1 MLTLPVTVGISKPRM
16 QAMLEYLGRIIVVTI
31 AVFAMLVTAAFADDR
46 PADQHIQEEVW
57 AIPVTLPTI
66 AYVVRPVGKGPF
78 PLVVMN
84 HGVSM
89 NQKERGF
96 FPLVEFRDAAMW
108 FARRGYMVV
117 APSGTGYGAA
127 ALDDPERGLYSLF
140 FSKVGSCDNPNFRD
154 AGRAVAL
161 IDKWI
166 IEYMTD
172 QKLIVPDNI
181 IVVGQSAG
189 GWAAIALSSENLP
202 GVRAIVAFAAGRG
215 GRVGG
220 KPNNN
225 CAADRLVVATAE
237 FGRAARTPMLWIY
250 IENDTFFGPELSR
263 RMHEAYTK
271 AGGNAEYHLLPPFG
285 SDGHFLVSSPDS
297 LPLWTP
303 LVGAFLD
310 KHR

>member
-1 MLTLPVTVGISKPRM
+1 MPGCLVRGF
-16 QAMLEYLGRIIVVTI
+16 VVYMALVMVL
-31 AVFAMLVTAAFADDR
+31 AVAAFADER
-46 PADQHIQEEVW
+46 PAVQTIQEEVW

-89 NQKERGF
+89 NQTERSF

-117 APSGTGYGAA
+117 APSGSGYGAA
-127 ALDDPERGLYSLF
+127 ALDEPERGLYSLF

-181 IVVGQSAG
+181 IVVGQSG

-225 CAADRLVVATAE
+225 CAPDRLVAATSE

-250 IENDTFFGPELSR
+250 IENDTFFGPELSK
-263 RMHEAYTK
+263 RMHAAYTA

-285 SDGHFLVSSPDS
+285 DEGHFLIGSKDPI
-297 LPLWTP
+297 PLWAP
-303 LVGAFLD
+303 LVGPFLD
-310 KHR
+310 KYQ

>member
-1 MLTLPVTVGISKPRM
+1 MLGYSVRGF
-16 QAMLEYLGRIIVVTI
+16 VVYTI
-31 AVFAMLVTAAFADDR
+31 LVMVLAVAAFADER
-46 PADQHIQEEVW
+46 PAVQTIQEEIW

-89 NQKERGF
+89 NQRERSF

-117 APSGTGYGAA
+117 APSGSGYGAA
-127 ALDDPERGLYSLF
+127 ALDEPERGLYSLF

-189 GWAAIALSSENLP
+189 GWAAIALSSENL
-202 GVRAIVAFAAGRG
+202 
-215 GRVGG
+215 
-220 KPNNN
+220 
-225 CAADRLVVATAE
+225 LVTATSE

-271 AGGNAEYHLLPPFG
+271 AGGTAEYHLLPPFG
-285 SDGHFLVSSPDS
+285 NEGHFLVSSPDG

>member
-1 MLTLPVTVGISKPRM
+1 MLG
-16 QAMLEYLGRIIVVTI
+16 YLGRVIVVTI
-31 AVFAMLVTAAFADDR
+31 AVFAVLATTAFADDR
-46 PADQHIQEEVW
+46 PADQNIQEEVW

-78 PLVVMN
+78 PLAVMN

-89 NQKERGF
+89 NQRERGF

-108 FARRGYMVV
+108 FAKRGYMVV
-117 APSGTGYGAA
+117 APTGSGYGAA
-127 ALDDPERGLYSLF
+127 ALDDPERGLYPLF
-140 FSKVGSCDNPNFRD
+140 FSKIGNCDNPNFRD

-166 IEYMTD
+166 IEYMND
-172 QKLIVPDNI
+172 QKLIVPDNV

-215 GRVGG
+215 GRVGD
-220 KPNNN
+220 KPYNN
-225 CAADRLVVATAE
+225 CAPDKLVAATGE
-237 FGRAARTPMLWIY
+237 FGRTARTPMLWIY
-250 IENDTFFGPELSR
+250 IENDTFFGPALSR
-263 RMHEAYTK
+263 RMHEAYTG
-271 AGGNAEYHLLPPFG
+271 AGGNAEYHLLPAFG
-285 SDGHFLVSSPDS
+285 SEGHFLVSSPDG
-297 LPLWTP
+297 LPLWTS

-310 KHR
+310 KRR

>member
-1 MLTLPVTVGISKPRM
+1 MH
-16 QAMLEYLGRIIVVTI
+16 AMLRYLVRVFIIYTAVVMVP
-31 AVFAMLVTAAFADDR
+31 AVSAFADER
-46 PADQHIQEEVW
+46 PAEQTIQEEVW

-89 NQKERGF
+89 NQRERGF
-96 FPLVEFRDAAMW
+96 FPIVEFRDAAMW

-140 FSKVGSCDNPNFRD
+140 FSKVGGCDNPNFRD

-166 IEYMTD
+166 IEYMSD
-172 QKLIVPDNI
+172 QKLIVPDDV

-202 GVRAIVAFAAGRG
+202 GVRAIITFAAGRG

-225 CAADRLVVATAE
+225 CAPDRLVAATGE
-237 FGRAARTPMLWIY
+237 FGHTARTPMLWIY
-250 IENDTFFGPELSR
+250 IENDTFFGPALSK
-263 RMHEAYTK
+263 RMHEAYTG

-285 SDGHFLVSSPDS
+285 NDGHFLVSSPDS

-310 KHR
+310 KHK